1 MAEVPRCDEL
11 LHAFLAIAVLRQ
23 EDPAISRFI
32 FVILLACGGISG
44 QTFEVASFR
53 RLSLYTPRG
62 GLVKNITATSISLRN
77 ASLGNCIEF
86 AYGYRNFEV
95 VGPEWRDYPT
105 DARYQIEAKAAAPV
119 SEPTLKMLRTLLAER
134 LGLVFHREL
143 RELPVYA
150 LVLDRRAPGLHKS
163 ESEGDPSA
171 KPGGPYVMKF
181 ERMPMARFA
190 AILDPPFASR
200 HVVDETG
207 LAGGFDFTLDFSR
220 EILDSD
226 TNQPMLNPRGALDM
240 ESAVMQA
247 MPKQLGLRLVPKKAL
262 TEIMVI
268 DRVEKDPGEN

>member
-32 FVILLACGGISG
+32 FVILLARGGISG

-105 DARYQIEAKAAAPV
+105 DVRYQIEAKAAGPV
-119 SEPTLKMLRTLLAER
+119 SEPTLKLMLQMLLAER
-134 LGLVFHREL
+134 LGLAFHRER

-150 LVLDRRAPGLHKS
+150 LVVDRRVPGLHQS
-163 ESEGDPSA
+163 ESG
-171 KPGGPYVMKF
+171 
-181 ERMPMARFA
+181 
-190 AILDPPFASR
+190 AILR
-200 HVVDETG
+200 RNR
-207 LAGGFDFTLDFSR
+207 AGRMS
-220 EILDSD
+220 
-226 TNQPMLNPRGALDM
+226 
-240 ESAVMQA
+240 
-247 MPKQLGLRLVPKKAL
+247 
-262 TEIMVI
+262 
-268 DRVEKDPGEN
+268 